1 MTIYYQTFASTNSNF
16 FVIKYAFIPYKS
28 NQLNFQTCPIFSPLL
43 AHLSSN
49 FKLAPW
55 IIKYRIISHFPY
67 NIYIY
72 SVILNVYNAIYK
84 GQRCYFKHLHSRVD
98 FFIIY
103 FINYM
108 HDLYWE
114 LDEPFFWLT
123 RAVLVMNRLKQLMN
137 FPFYNSKI
145 ALGLAP
151 ASSIFFAVSKSSFTI
166 E

>member
-1 MTIYYQTFASTNSNF
+1 MMIYYQTFASTNSNF
-16 FVIKYAFIPYKS
+16 FVIKYALIPYKS

-67 NIYIY
+67 NIYFY
-72 SVILNVYNAIYK
+72 SVILNVYNAMYK

-98 FFIIY
+98 FLIIY
-103 FINYM
+103 FISYM

-123 RAVLVMNRLKQLMN
+123 WAVLVMNRLKQLMN